1 MSLATIDLEKR
12 IEILEQ
18 ITPFD
23 TLNRDQLQRVAASL
37 LEETYQEGIYIG
49 RQGETSRHVLFLV
62 VKGKVEI
69 SVKDKYDNETVT
81 GYREPLEFMGETVFF
96 SGEEYP
102 ASARAV
108 EETQCLLLPNE
119 VFEEVLVENPDF
131 AAFFSRML
139 AERLRVLYQ
148 KISDDEDSAGDEGFN
163 KRIGDVMITNV
174 VTCSPTD
181 DVQQIAS
188 LMHDYNVSSV
198 IVTEEKKPVGIIT
211 EGDLVSKVL
220 SNSDLQNRAKATAKE
235 LMSSGLISVH
245 PNDLTYQAF
254 LLMVKNRIT
263 HVVATDDDGNLA
275 GIVAMQD
282 VIKSRKT
289 GALAIVNRI
298 EASATITEL
307 VEVRREVDQVLRALL
322 VERATAMEA
331 TSVIT
336 ELYDRITRKVIQI
349 SEQAMVDEGHGPPPA
364 SYCWI
369 TMGSSGR
376 KEQYARTDQD
386 NGIIYENVPEEREE
400 EVKKYFLT
408 LGEKVVAGLERYG
421 FERCKG
427 NVMANNED
435 WTHSFGGWRNAIKE
449 WITFLEPQNVRYM
462 TIFLDFRFVYG
473 KKSLYDLLLNFVVR
487 NFRNSLTVLN
497 FLVEDN
503 LGKRVPLSIFRQI
516 QTERSG
522 PYKGMLNLKTS
533 ACVHMVDCV
542 RVFALR
548 EGLLATNTVERLKEI
563 GKRGLLKEKD
573 VEYFI
578 SAYETLMMLRIKDAM
593 EKMRKGIVPDNY
605 INPRDLSNREYAL
618 LREALIMV
626 SRLQTITNT
635 NFRIAP

>member
-1 MSLATIDLEKR
+1 MSLAAIDLEKR

-18 ITPFD
+18 IPPFD
-23 TLNRDQLQRVAASL
+23 TLNEEQLHKVASSL
-37 LEETYQEGIYIG
+37 LEETYQEGTYIG

-62 VKGKVEI
+62 VKGRVEI
-69 SVKDKYDNETVT
+69 KVKDKYDNETII
-81 GYREPLEFMGETVFF
+81 GYREPLEFMGEAAFF

-102 ASARAV
+102 ASARTL

-119 VFEEVLVENPDF
+119 IFEEVLVENPDF
-131 AAFFSRML
+131 AAFFGRML
-139 AERLRVLYQ
+139 AERLRILYQ
-148 KISDDEDSAGDEGFN
+148 KISEEENNSGEEGFN
-163 KRIGDVMITNV
+163 KRIGDVMVTNV
-174 VTCSPTD
+174 VTCSPD
-181 DVQQIAS
+181 DNVQRIAS
-188 LMHDYNVSSV
+188 LMHDNNVSSV
-198 IVTEEKKPVGIIT
+198 IVNEGKTPLGIVT

-220 SNSDLQNRAKATAKE
+220 RKPDLQNKAHSTAKQV
-235 LMSSGLISVH
+235 MSRGLIKVN
-245 PNDLTYQAF
+245 PDDFTYQAF

-263 HVVATDDDGNLA
+263 HVIAVDDDGNLA
-275 GIVAMQD
+275 GIMAMQD

-298 EASATITEL
+298 EASGSVDEI
-307 VEVRREVDQVLRALL
+307 VEVRSEVDQVLRALL

-336 ELYDRITRKVIQI
+336 ELYDRITRKIIQI
-349 SEQAMVDEGHGPPPA
+349 SEQSMVVEGYGPPPA

-386 NGIIYENVPEEREE
+386 NGIIYENVPEEREA

-408 LGEKVVAGLERYG
+408 LGEKVVAGLEQYG

-435 WTHSFGGWRNAIKE
+435 WTHSFDGWRNTIKE

-548 EGLLATNTVERLKEI
+548 EGVLATNTVERLKEV
-563 GKRGLLKEKD
+563 GKRKLLKEKD

-578 SAYETLMMLRIKDAM
+578 SAYETLMMLRVRDAM
-593 EKMRKGIVPDNY
+593 EKMSNGVSPDNY
-605 INPRDLSNREYAL
+605 INPKELSNREYTL

-626 SRLQTITNT
+626 SRLQTITNN